1 MLKDGLTINE
11 WETLQAPLSTARGNP
26 DIIARIIRVND
37 KRIAAIR
44 AENKK
49 FTPHHKPTRGPS
61 VISDDLGVKGLLNH
75 ANGRMYDSKS
85 EFRNATKR
93 AGCVE
98 VGTQPVKEWKTPTER
113 GVQGDFN
120 VAPAL
125 KEALQKHG
133 VK

>member
-1 MLKDGLTINE
+1 MRDGLTEVE
-11 WETLQAPLSTARGNP
+11 WKMLHTPLAILRGKT
-26 DIIARIIRVND
+26 DEIADVIRIND

-44 AENKK
+44 AENKT
-49 FTPHHKPTRGPS
+49 FIPTQRAGAVA
-61 VISDDLGVKGLLNH
+61 VISDDLGTKGLLNH

-85 EFRNATKR
+85 EFRKATKR

-98 VGTQPVKEWKTPTER
+98 VGTQKPKDWQTPTQR
-113 GVQGDFN
+113 GVQGDYN

-125 KEALQKHG
+125 KDALQQHG